1 MARSAVSLKAGLLRR
16 RTSSSSEAVTPC
28 LRLGHLLNVPGAPKL
43 VIVNL
48 SEKFIFG
55 DVFRKRDASQEVFLG
70 TKTLRQAAEGEGE
83 CRSLPQRSQI
93 N

>member
-1 MARSAVSLKAGLLRR
+1 M
-16 RTSSSSEAVTPC
+16 TPC

-70 TKTLRQAAEGEGE
+70 TKTLRQAAEG
-83 CRSLPQRSQI
+83 
-93 N
+93 

>member
-1 MARSAVSLKAGLLRR
+1 
-16 RTSSSSEAVTPC
+16 VTPC

-55 DVFRKRDASQEVFLG
+55 DVFRKRDASQEVFWG
-70 TKTLRQAAEGEGE
+70 TKTLRQAAEGERPLGE